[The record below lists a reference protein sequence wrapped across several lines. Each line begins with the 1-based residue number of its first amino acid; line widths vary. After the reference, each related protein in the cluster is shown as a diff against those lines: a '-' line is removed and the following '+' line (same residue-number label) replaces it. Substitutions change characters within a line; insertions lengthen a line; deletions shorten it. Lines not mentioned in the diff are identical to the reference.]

1 MNIVFQNQ
9 RRKAKRKSNIITKK
23 ITNKEKVEKIIE
35 ITEELK
41 LDQLL
46 KRKNLMKM
54 VLKLYLM
61 RRNLNQNNIN
71 NIPITMENGKINQKN
86 MKRNQKMM

>member
-71 NIPITMENGKINQKN
+71 LIPITMENGKINQKN